1 MNTQNESQAGEKSG
15 FEVARFF
22 VDLGLDVFG
31 DCLPFWAAVLM
42 VAVVGVFAVAFKL
55 LDLD

>member
-1 MNTQNESQAGEKSG
+1 MKTQKEWQAGKDSG

-31 DCLPFWAAVLM
+31 DCLPSWAAVLM

>member
-1 MNTQNESQAGEKSG
+1 MKTQIQWQAEEKPC

-22 VDLGLDVFG
+22 VDLGLDIFG
-31 DCLPFWAAVLM
+31 DCLPSWAAVLM

>member
-31 DCLPFWAAVLM
+31 DWLPSWAAVLM

>member
-1 MNTQNESQAGEKSG
+1 MNTKNERQAGKKSG

-31 DCLPFWAAVLM
+31 DCIPFWAAVLM
-42 VAVVGVFAVAFKL
+42 VAVVGVFAAAFKL